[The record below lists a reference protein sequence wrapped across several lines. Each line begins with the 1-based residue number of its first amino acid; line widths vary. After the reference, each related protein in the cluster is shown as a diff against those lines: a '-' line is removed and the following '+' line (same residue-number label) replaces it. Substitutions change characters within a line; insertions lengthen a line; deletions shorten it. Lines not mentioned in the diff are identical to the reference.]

1 MDILGDEEEDVDLS
15 FEMSSDGFH
24 PNISRNSDEDQD
36 PFSDESKKNISE
48 KNSNEF
54 GSDDNNRKLGK
65 KKFYQIPNILSKSI
79 SRNFLLMNFF
89 RRSN

>member
-36 PFSDESKKNISE
+36 PFSDESKNNNYE
-48 KNSNEF
+48 RNSNEF
-54 GSDDNNRKLGK
+54 GDDNNKKLGMK
-65 KKFYQIPNILSKSI
+65 NLYQIPNIFSKSI
-79 SRNFLLMNFF
+79 SRNSLLMNFF

>member
-36 PFSDESKKNISE
+36 PFNDESKKNSSE

-54 GSDDNNRKLGK
+54 GDDTNRKLGIK
-65 KKFYQIPNILSKSI
+65 NLYQIPYILSKSI
-79 SRNFLLMNFF
+79 SRNFLLF
-89 RRSN
+89 